1 MTGLPVRALIIKSA
15 GFPDSELT
23 KMLQAGGDIAVVG
36 EMASI
41 PRGVAE
47 RVASLEPEV
56 VVLECAVGGAGDV
69 DIVQEIM
76 ADAPRPILVL
86 THESQPRAE
95 SALAAG
101 ALDVLPIPQRWDDS
115 SCAALRARLRLLRG
129 VTVVR
134 HPRRN
139 VSGNNEAIEDEP
151 VVAIAA
157 SAGGPAALA
166 ELLPALGGLEAPVLV
181 VQHLHPDFGSGFVS
195 WMKRVSALP
204 LQEAIDGVRVC
215 AGAAYLAPAGRHLKL
230 SERRRIVLD
239 DEPDVLHR
247 PSADELFKSVA
258 RFGGAGIGLV
268 LTGMGADGTAGL
280 LAMRDQGALTMVQD
294 EETSAVYGMPSAA
307 LHAGAAQL
315 SAPLG
320 ELPALIQD
328 AVRKRHGDKRS

>member
-1 MTGLPVRALIIKSA
+1 MTDLPVRALIIKSA
-15 GFPDSELT
+15 ASIDSELT
-23 KMLQAGGDIAVVG
+23 KILQAAGDIAVVG

-41 PRGVAE
+41 RGAAE
-47 RVASLEPEV
+47 RVASLEPDV
-56 VVLECAVGGAGDV
+56 VILECALGEVGCVDV
-69 DIVQEIM
+69 VREIM
-76 ADAPRPILVL
+76 ADAPRPILL
-86 THESQPRAE
+86 LCNESRPGAE
-95 SALAAG
+95 AALAAG
-101 ALDVLPIPQRWDDS
+101 ALDVLPIPPRWDDPS
-115 SCAALRARLRLLRG
+115 SAALRARLRLLRG

-139 VSGNNEAIEDEP
+139 ATESNESNEVEP

-166 ELLPALGGLEAPVLV
+166 ELLPALAGLEAPVLV
-181 VQHLHPDFGSGFVS
+181 VQHLHPDFASGFVS

-204 LQEAIDGVRVC
+204 LEEAIDGVRVC
-215 AGAAYLAPAGRHLKL
+215 PGAVYVAPAGRHLKL
-230 SERRRIVLD
+230 NERRRIVLD

-280 LAMRDQGALTMVQD
+280 LAMRDQGAITIVQD

-307 LHAGAAQL
+307 LRAGAAQL

-320 ELPALIQD
+320 ELPVLIHD
-328 AVRKRHGDKRS
+328 AVRKRNRAKRS